1 MEHNEIFIKVSGEAL
16 EAGFINS
23 ENSLLMLLFSSDKRF
38 YASVCYI
45 FTF

>member
-1 MEHNEIFIKVSGEAL
+1 MEHNEVFIKLSGEAL

-23 ENSLLMLLFSSDKRF
+23 ETSLLILLFSTDKKF